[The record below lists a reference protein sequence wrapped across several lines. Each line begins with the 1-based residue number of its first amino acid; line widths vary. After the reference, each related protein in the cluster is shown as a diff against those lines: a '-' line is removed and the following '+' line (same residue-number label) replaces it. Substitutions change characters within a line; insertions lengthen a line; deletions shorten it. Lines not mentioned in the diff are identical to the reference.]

1 LKSISEAPVGDMDWT
16 PNSISLE
23 EVNLEISTK
32 LTTEEEEDLMDI
44 D

>member
-1 LKSISEAPVGDMDWT
+1 MDWT

-23 EVNLEISTK
+23 EVPIET
-32 LTTEEEEDLMDI
+32 TTEFATEEEDLMDI

>member
-1 LKSISEAPVGDMDWT
+1 MDWT